1 MLKIELND
9 ASQYEQVAY
18 SKACEFV
25 AGLLSYYGTITDI
38 DSFLKG
44 FCSHYGAVKMDKM

>member
-1 MLKIELND
+1 
-9 ASQYEQVAY
+9 VAY
-18 SKACEFV
+18 NKSYEFV

-44 FCSHYGAVKMDKM
+44 FCSHYGTVKMDKM